1 MKAIKKRPRPPPVET
16 IDELLVATA
25 SPGAPAAPGCRE
37 RPRRASLASGRE
49 EARRNLPPKVREFI
63 TARLL
68 MHCVSSQSGDVETR
82 ASLTPKLPGV
92 DFARAH
98 LQEVQTALFWQMRR
112 CDGFLSLP
120 DLEIIF
126 SEIVAGFDRQRPRRD
141 G

>member
-1 MKAIKKRPRPPPVET
+1 
-16 IDELLVATA
+16 
-25 SPGAPAAPGCRE
+25 
-37 RPRRASLASGRE
+37 
-49 EARRNLPPKVREFI
+49 
-63 TARLL
+63 

-98 LQEVQTALFWQMRR
+98 LQEVQTALFWQIRR

-126 SEIVAGFDRQRPRRD
+126 SEIVAAFDRQRPRGDR
-141 G
+141 